1 MVPPPRRPPQPPP
14 GADRRAVLRVALIR
28 FAIILG
34 VLVFGGVAWWMRD
47 GSGASPP
54 PNPSF
59 FAGLG
64 IFPALVV
71 GAALAA
77 VVVLRL
83 VWGRATDP
91 VRRRMLS
98 IVALAPA
105 EAAALFGAVGYFL
118 SGDSRWFLAGMF
130 VLAATVV
137 LFPLRDLR

>member
-1 MVPPPRRPPQPPP
+1 MAPPT
-14 GADRRAVLRVALIR
+14 DRRAVLRVALIR

-47 GSGASPP
+47 GFGASPA
-54 PNPSF
+54 PNPGF
-59 FAGLG
+59 FVGLG
-64 IFPALVV
+64 LFPAIVV

-77 VVVLRL
+77 VVVLRV

-137 LFPLRDLR
+137 LFPLRDIR

>member
-1 MVPPPRRPPQPPP
+1 MAPP
-14 GADRRAVLRVALIR
+14 DRRAVLRVALIR

-34 VLVFGGVAWWMRD
+34 VVVFGGVAWWVRD
-47 GSGASPP
+47 GGAATPP
-54 PNPSF
+54 PNPDF
-59 FAGLG
+59 FARLG
-64 IFPALVV
+64 IVPALVA

-77 VVVLRL
+77 VIVLRL
-83 VWGRATDP
+83 VWGRETDP
-91 VRRRMLS
+91 ARRRSLS

-137 LFPLRDLR
+137 LFPLRALR